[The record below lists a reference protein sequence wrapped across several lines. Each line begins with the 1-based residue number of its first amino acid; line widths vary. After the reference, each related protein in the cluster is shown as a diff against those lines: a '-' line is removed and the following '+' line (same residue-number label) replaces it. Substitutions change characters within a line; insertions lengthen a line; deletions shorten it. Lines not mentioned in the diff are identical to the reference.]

1 MKKITNKNQYD
12 ELITKINENIN
23 WYERKNFDD
32 KIYNLTLDNGE
43 KLKIIF
49 SHNTIAHLLGIDTEY
64 LKTTGQFPKDSY
76 DILKMVCN
84 DSYRLYNMVGQG
96 HLTYDSFISDYTDE
110 KLEGFQNI
118 CGVDLDNIDFVCKYS
133 KEYSYVTGHPQ
144 LEADYYIGYKTNNG
158 IFVIGL
164 KKNGNYYYPMT
175 NRYLDNDDKETVKF
189 LQQMLENQNIT
200 MPTMSSIYFKETNS
214 YSRTLFLKYNRKATK
229 IRILN
234 NYAKN
239 YGATIDVSN
248 GYSHAIEKLLQ
259 QFDAKDVLFP
269 ALEKIFKKVT
279 KRVRI
284 NVTDIE
290 LEFGEL
296 PEEILRL
303 IDDYNESLNTDIS
316 AAIDEHTKMV
326 ADENKDLKEQRKRNL
341 EELEALKQELLEAKS
356 TIKILKQENEEYK
369 IKEEETVVAMK
380 RIYHL

>member
-32 KIYNLTLDNGE
+32 KVYNLTLDNGE

-64 LKTTGQFPKDSY
+64 LKTTGQFCKDSF

-84 DSYRLYNMVGQG
+84 DSYRLYNMVSHG
-96 HLTYDSFISDYTDE
+96 HLTYDSFISDYTEE

-158 IFVIGL
+158 LFVIGL
-164 KKNGNYYYPMT
+164 KKNGSYYYPMT

-189 LQQMLENQNIT
+189 LQQMLENQKIT

-269 ALEKIFKKVT
+269 ALEQIFKKVT

-316 AAIDEHTKMV
+316 AAVDEHTKMV
-326 ADENKDLKEQRKRNL
+326 EDENKDLKEQRKRHL

-356 TIKILKQENEEYK
+356 IIQTLEQENTEYK
-369 IKEEETVVAMK
+369 RREEETISVMK
-380 RIYHL
+380 RIYSI

>member
-32 KIYNLTLDNGE
+32 KVYNLTLDNGE

>member
-32 KIYNLTLDNGE
+32 KVYNLTLDNGE

-118 CGVDLDNIDFVCKYS
+118 CGVDLDNIDFICKYS

-158 IFVIGL
+158 LFVIGL
-164 KKNGNYYYPMT
+164 KKNGSYYYPMT
-175 NRYLDNDDKETVKF
+175 NRYLNNDDKETAKF
-189 LQQMLENQNIT
+189 LQQMLENQKIT

-269 ALEKIFKKVT
+269 ALEQIFKKVT

-316 AAIDEHTKMV
+316 AAVDEHTKMV
-326 ADENKDLKEQRKRNL
+326 EDENKDLKEQRKRHL
-341 EELEALKQELLEAKS
+341 EELEALKHELLEAKS
-356 TIKILKQENEEYK
+356 SIETLRQENIEYK
-369 IKEEETVVAMK
+369 EREEEIISTMK
-380 RIYHL
+380 RIYCI